1 VRGVLAGAFS
11 DLVLTIE
18 KVHLVCPILIQ
29 SWDAVTGDDPTGGGY
44 SFHMPKNLAEKA
56 ENQTEFVSSL
66 AKGLD
71 VLQAFSHDRPE
82 LTLSEVAEIVGI
94 TPAAARRSLLTLK
107 TLGFVTSHGR
117 NFLLT
122 PRVLRLSEA
131 FLSSVSMQEVMHQF
145 LQTVVDTT
153 GDSSSVA
160 VLDGTEILY
169 IASVSAKRNYQ
180 LTPTIGT
187 RYPAYCTSLGRAIL
201 AFSPEEVVDQAL
213 SGGKLAAL
221 TEHTETDPDRIRG
234 KLREA
239 RRVGIAGTQDELAYG
254 VVSMAMPIFDRNGV
268 AVAAVNCSTSP
279 ARTSLENMMVTRA
292 EVLAGARERISAAL
306 ALHPV
311 LFHSVLG
318 ARADAQAGSGPV

>member
-1 VRGVLAGAFS
+1 
-11 DLVLTIE
+11 
-18 KVHLVCPILIQ
+18 
-29 SWDAVTGDDPTGGGY
+29 
-44 SFHMPKNLAEKA
+44 MPKNPVEK
-56 ENQTEFVSSL
+56 ENQTDFVSSL

-71 VLQAFSHDRPE
+71 VLQAFSNDHPE

-117 NFLLT
+117 RFLLT

-131 FLSSVSMQEVMHQF
+131 FLSSVSMQEVMQQF

-160 VLDGTEILY
+160 VLDGTTILY

-201 AFSPEEVVDQAL
+201 AFSPEETVDQVLA
-213 SGGKLAAL
+213 GGDLVAL
-221 TEHTETDPDRIRG
+221 TEHTETDPERIRE
-234 KLREA
+234 KLRAA
-239 RRVGIAGTQDELAYG
+239 RRSGIAGVQEELAYG
-254 VVSMAMPIFDRNGV
+254 VVSMAMPILDRHGV
-268 AVAAVNCSTSP
+268 AVASVNCSTSP
-279 ARTSLENMMVTRA
+279 ARTSLENMLATRA
-292 EVLAGARERISAAL
+292 GVLADARDKISAAL
-306 ALHPV
+306 TQHPV

-318 ARADAQAGSGPV
+318 ARADAQAGAPPAPAPAGALPSFGEGPE